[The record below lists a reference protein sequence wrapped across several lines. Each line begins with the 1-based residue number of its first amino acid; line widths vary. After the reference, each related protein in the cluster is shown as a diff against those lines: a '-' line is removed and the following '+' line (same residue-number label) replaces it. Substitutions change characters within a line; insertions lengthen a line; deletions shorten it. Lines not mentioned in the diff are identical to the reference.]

1 MTLIQFVVLA
11 IVAVAATLP
20 AVLLIPRA
28 RQSPAFDRVLWGATW
43 LLAFFSALAAPGYIA
58 ADALPIRWIIGEVA
72 MMPALIGAVVGAFAI
87 NLALWL
93 MDHFSQSP
101 LEESDIDEEEN
112 VGDDS
117 TQ

>member
-1 MTLIQFVVLA
+1 MTLIQFVILA

-43 LLAFFSALAAPGYIA
+43 LLAFFSALSAPGYIA

-72 MMPALIGAVVGAFAI
+72 MIPALIGAVAGAFAI
-87 NLALWL
+87 NLALWV
-93 MDHFSQSP
+93 MDRFSQSP
-101 LEESDIDEEEN
+101 FEESEIEDEN